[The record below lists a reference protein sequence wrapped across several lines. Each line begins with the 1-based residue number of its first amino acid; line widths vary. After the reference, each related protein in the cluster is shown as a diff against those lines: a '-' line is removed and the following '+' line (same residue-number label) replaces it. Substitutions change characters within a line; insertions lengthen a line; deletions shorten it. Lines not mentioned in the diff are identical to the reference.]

1 MRQHL
6 WREVARQMR
15 EARGM
20 ALVAILLLAVGGA
33 WAMLATS
40 FLQWGRAGLL
50 RAASQTVVVAVLV
63 EGSEPAPLQA
73 AVLARFPQA
82 KCVGLSPRELG
93 QALASWVGGA
103 SSEGLLPAA
112 ISVTVAASQAQ
123 TLKEFLRA
131 QPSVAVVSSSQEW
144 VDPALS
150 GFSLALRL
158 AGLLASILVFAFG
171 ALVVLA
177 VRLLVLS
184 HADEIAIMR
193 LIGAHEEDIRAPYLV
208 ASTLLGVIGGG
219 AAVGLAL
226 LGRGLLQQWVS
237 LPPFSPTSLLLTV
250 LAGGVAGALGAA
262 VGVRSLPQEP

>member
-6 WREVARQMR
+6 WREVWRQLR

-20 ALVAILLLAVGGA
+20 ASVAVLLLAIGGA
-33 WAMLATS
+33 WTMLAAS

-50 RAASQTVVVAVLV
+50 RAASQAVVVAVLA
-63 EGSEPAPLQA
+63 EPGEAALLQA
-73 AVLARFPQA
+73 AVVSRFPQA
-82 KCVGLSPRELG
+82 RSVNLSPRELG
-93 QALASWVGGA
+93 ETLAGWAGGV
-103 SSEGLLPAA
+103 SGQELLPAA
-112 ISVTVAASQAQ
+112 VSVTVAASQAQ
-123 TLKEFLRA
+123 AIKEFLRA
-131 QPSVAVVSSSQEW
+131 QPSVAAVTSSQEW
-144 VDPALS
+144 VDPAIA

-208 ASTLLGVIGGG
+208 ASTLLGVIGG
-219 AAVGLAL
+219 VSGLCLGL
-226 LGRGLLQQWVS
+226 LGRALLAPWVS
-237 LPPFSPTSLLLTV
+237 LPPFSPAYFV
-250 LAGGVAGALGAA
+250 VMILAGGLAGTVGAA

>member
-6 WREVARQMR
+6 WREVARQLR

-20 ALVAILLLAVGGA
+20 ALVAVLLLAVGGA
-33 WAMLATS
+33 WAMLAAS

-63 EGSEPAPLQA
+63 EGANPALLQA
-73 AVLARFPQA
+73 SVASRFPQA
-82 KCVGLSPRELG
+82 KSVALSPRELG
-93 QALASWVGGA
+93 QTLAGWAGGA
-103 SSEGLLPAA
+103 AAEGLLPAA
-112 ISVTVAASQAQ
+112 VSVTVPASQAQ
-123 TLKEFLRA
+123 ALGEFLRS
-131 QPSVAVVSSSQEW
+131 QPAVAVVSSSQEW
-144 VDPALS
+144 VDPALA

-158 AGLLASILVFAFG
+158 AGLLATILVFAFG
-171 ALVVLA
+171 ALVVLV

-208 ASTLLGVIGGG
+208 ASTLLGVVGG
-219 AAVGLAL
+219 AAGVGLAL
-226 LGRGLLQQWVS
+226 LGKFLLDPWVR
-237 LPPFSPTSLLLTV
+237 LPPLPHTYFLLTL

-262 VGVRSLPQEP
+262 VGTRSLPQEP

>member
-6 WREVARQMR
+6 WREVWRQLR

-20 ALVAILLLAVGGA
+20 ALVAVLLFAVGGA
-33 WAMLATS
+33 WAMLAAS

-50 RAASQTVVVAVLV
+50 RAAKEAVVVAVLAD
-63 EGSEPAPLQA
+63 GSEPAQLQA
-73 AVLARFPQA
+73 AVASRFPQA
-82 KCVGLSPRELG
+82 STVSFSPKELG
-93 QALASWVGGA
+93 QTLSGWAGGA
-103 SSEGLLPAA
+103 AGESLLPAA
-112 ISVTVAASQAQ
+112 LSITVAAADAEG
-123 TLKEFLRA
+123 LKQFLRA
-131 QPSVAVVSSSQEW
+131 HPGVAAVSSSQEW
-144 VDPALS
+144 VGPALS

-208 ASTLLGVIGGG
+208 ASTLLGLLGGVC
-219 AAVGLAL
+219 AVGLAL
-226 LGRGLLQQWVS
+226 LGRAILAPWIH
-237 LPPFSPTSLLLTV
+237 LPPFSPTHLLATV
-250 LAGGVAGALGAA
+250 LAGGLAGVLGAA